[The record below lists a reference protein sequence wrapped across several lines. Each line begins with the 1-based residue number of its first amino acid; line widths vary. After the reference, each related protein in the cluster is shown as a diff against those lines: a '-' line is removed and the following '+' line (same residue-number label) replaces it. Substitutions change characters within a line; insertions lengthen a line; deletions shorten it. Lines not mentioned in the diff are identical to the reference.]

1 MHLNTLVSSAKDE
14 TLEFFLTVAGESIQE
29 IELNMNSDLAC
40 INEWLLANKLS
51 LNVTKT
57 EFILLGSA
65 HKLNNLVTQPDL
77 KINHKKIKQVCNATV
92 LGVELDDKLSWNRHH

>member
-1 MHLNTLVSSAKDE
+1 MFKSGYSSAVCRDD
-14 TLEFFLTVAGESIQE
+14 TNLTVAGESIQE

-57 EFILLGSA
+57 EFILIGSA
-65 HKLNNLVTQPDL
+65 HKLNNLVTQPGAGC
-77 KINHKKIKQVCNATV
+77 IKLLITF
-92 LGVELDDKLSWNRHH
+92 LITIL